1 MTEIARCAGC
11 SLPIAAGRHAEDCP
25 ITPGEPPKQ
34 IEFQKSAVVEFLG
47 PFGGLGKIVAGV
59 MQMFGIP
66 KIEREEVRAKVD
78 AAVASGDACWI
89 AFEMGEYRYRVRIG

>member
-11 SLPIAAGRHAEDCP
+11 SLPLGGRHAEDCRIYP
-25 ITPGEPPKQ
+25 SPVEIDFK
-34 IEFQKSAVVEFLG
+34 KSAVVEFLT

-78 AAVASGDACWI
+78 AAVSSGEPCFI
-89 AFEMGEYRYRVRIG
+89 VFEMGSYRYKVRIG